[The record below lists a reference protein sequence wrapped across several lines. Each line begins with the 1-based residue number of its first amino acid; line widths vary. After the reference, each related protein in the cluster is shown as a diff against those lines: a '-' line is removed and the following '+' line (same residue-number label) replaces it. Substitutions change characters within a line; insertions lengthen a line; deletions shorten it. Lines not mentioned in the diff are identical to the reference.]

1 MLPWLIACTPPEV
14 LREDILLLTDLAAP
28 MDECALPCVA
38 LSGPAGVDLSL
49 AADDV
54 LLDSGTISDDGT
66 LALCPTPG
74 VLSPGVTLTITQA
87 EAVLHTGQPDIQPFG
102 YAMGRQRAWGA
113 PASLAWQEDWVLD
126 PDPIFGPEPESWYHR
141 AITSPQRAGDY
152 LYFSGKATDDTPY
165 LLGMV
170 ALEGESVVAPS
181 SAPLLE
187 PASGDW
193 DAAGQVSPTLLFG
206 PDGDALL
213 LYQGLSETAAVP
225 VLGRAT
231 SDDGLTWSRPEGSTY
246 GDPSDNKISHPTAL
260 RDESG
265 LIELWHLT
273 DEGVFGLSLSEDD
286 GYTFTPSCVSLPMRG
301 KSPEVTWLVD
311 RYVMTWATQSS
322 GEAIVRWA
330 ESHDGIRW
338 LEHSAPI
345 LWASD
350 SPWTIDGLSNAQLT
364 WIDDAPRLLLVGV
377 RNGQHRFGL
386 ARPPPEE

>member
-1 MLPWLIACTPPEV
+1 MILWLFACPPPEV
-14 LREDILLLTDLAAP
+14 TREEVHLLTALSAP
-28 MDECALPCVA
+28 IDECALPCIA

-54 LLDSGTISDDGT
+54 LLDSGTIGEDGT
-66 LALCPTPG
+66 LTLCPTPDA
-74 VLSPGVTLTITQA
+74 LSPGVTLTITQA

-102 YAMGRQRAWGA
+102 YAMGRERVWGA
-113 PASLAWQEDWVLD
+113 PASLAWQEGWTLD
-126 PDPIFGPEPESWYHR
+126 PDPIFAPEPESWYQR
-141 AITSPQRAGDY
+141 AITSPQRAGDR
-152 LYFSGKATDDTPY
+152 LYFSGKATDDGPY
-165 LLGMV
+165 LIGAV
-170 ALEGESVVAPS
+170 TLEGASVVAPS

-187 PASGDW
+187 PSSGDW
-193 DAAGQVSPTLLFG
+193 DAAGQVSPTLLLA

-231 SDDGLTWSRPEGSTY
+231 SDDGLTWSRPASAAY
-246 GDPSDNKISHPTAL
+246 GDPIDDKISHPTAL

-265 LIELWHLT
+265 IIELWHLT
-273 DEGVFGLSLSEDD
+273 DEGAIGLSLSDDD
-286 GYTFTPSCVSLPMRG
+286 GFTFTPSCVSLPMRG

-311 RYVMTWATQSS
+311 RYVMTWATQS
-322 GEAIVRWA
+322 GDEAIVRWA

-377 RNGQHRFGL
+377 RNGEHRFGL
-386 ARPPPEE
+386 ARPTSEE